1 MNNFEYAYPQTE
13 AEAIDLLNDYPT
25 ETAILAGGTD
35 LISLMSRDVLAPQR
49 VVDIKQIESLRG
61 ITSVEEGLLIGALTT
76 LEELNDHPLMS
87 QYHSLLQVVEET
99 RSIQIQSMGTL
110 GGDLCH
116 LPNCWYYR
124 NGYGLFGT
132 ENGESLVTEG
142 ENRYHAILGNESAA
156 KYVSASRFAPPL
168 IAWGAK
174 IRIVGPETSDEQWLP
189 LEEFYHLPQ
198 QEEDGITQLKAGQL
212 VTHIW
217 IPHATSQQSA
227 TYEVIELEGLDYP
240 LSGASVVLMMSGNI
254 IQSARICLGHVAPVP
269 WFSQK
274 AAEYLAGKSICE
286 EVASQAADI
295 AMELAIPL
303 TDNDYKIQI
312 AHTAVKRAIL
322 RSVEI

>member
-174 IRIVGPETSDEQWLP
+174 IRI
-189 LEEFYHLPQ
+189 
-198 QEEDGITQLKAGQL
+198 
-212 VTHIW
+212 
-217 IPHATSQQSA
+217 
-227 TYEVIELEGLDYP
+227 
-240 LSGASVVLMMSGNI
+240 
-254 IQSARICLGHVAPVP
+254 
-269 WFSQK
+269 
-274 AAEYLAGKSICE
+274 
-286 EVASQAADI
+286 
-295 AMELAIPL
+295 
-303 TDNDYKIQI
+303 
-312 AHTAVKRAIL
+312 
-322 RSVEI
+322 